1 MENFKEFQGKDLD
14 DCINQAR
21 VFYDLPREKLEIEII
36 QDAKSGIFGIVGAR
50 KAKIRARKVMV
61 AESAR
66 NIFDKAD
73 DAAFPRPSRGESPLE
88 RNARPRSR
96 AQSPRFK
103 PETRK
108 VPRHN
113 DAKPAKVETRPKEE
127 AFIEDDILENEGASS
142 LGSPLEVDK
151 EALEKSA
158 REIVSRLLTPIAGK
172 ELELSVEVTPG
183 AARVKAPWEGDAG
196 LLIGREGQTLAAVQY
211 IASRILSREM
221 NAPLKLQIDIGDY
234 RSRQEDKLCEL
245 ARSLAEKAQSQ
256 GRPFSTRPL
265 SSFHRRI
272 VHLCLQDFE
281 DIQTR
286 SSGDGPLKKVLIF
299 PRKNGRS

>member
-1 MENFKEFQGKDLD
+1 RGGK
-14 DCINQAR
+14 
-21 VFYDLPREKLEIEII
+21 
-36 QDAKSGIFGIVGAR
+36 
-50 KAKIRARKVMV
+50 
-61 AESAR
+61 
-66 NIFDKAD
+66 
-73 DAAFPRPSRGESPLE
+73 
-88 RNARPRSR
+88 PRSR
-96 AQSPRFK
+96 PTNSRFK
-103 PETRK
+103 PEPRK
-108 VPRHN
+108 FARDN
-113 DAKPAKVETRPKEE
+113 DAKLSRVDGERKDEPELEE
-127 AFIEDDILENEGASS
+127 ELIENEGDSS
-142 LGSPLEVDK
+142 MISPVEVDK
-151 EALEKSA
+151 ELLEKSA
-158 REIVSRLLTPIAGK
+158 REIVSKLLTPIAGK
-172 ELELSVEVTPG
+172 ELELSVEITPG

-211 IASRILSREM
+211 IASRILSRTM

-234 RSRQEDKLCEL
+234 RSRQEDKLCEI

-299 PRKNGRS
+299 PKKNGRS